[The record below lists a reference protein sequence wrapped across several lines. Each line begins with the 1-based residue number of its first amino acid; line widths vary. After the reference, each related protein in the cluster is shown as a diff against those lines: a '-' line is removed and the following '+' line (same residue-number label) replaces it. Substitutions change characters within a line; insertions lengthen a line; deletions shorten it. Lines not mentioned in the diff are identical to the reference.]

1 MKELSLPRGRKREGT
16 VGALGQTGGRATPER
31 PGTTGT
37 AHPRERM
44 DRDVL
49 AGQSGWYRGGS
60 PPPLSWRGLFCL
72 EKGGP
77 NLKKITALLL
87 SLALLLALSGCQVS
101 GNPLPDGMAE
111 DDVLEQGREIV
122 ALLNAGSCQ
131 EVYGLL
137 REDAQET
144 SSPEAIRA
152 YMEERLDKAGAYGKE
167 EDALATGQTL
177 EDTGEEYGTAV
188 LYCRHEKK
196 NVIYRIAYSTE
207 MELMGIEVR
216 VQ

>member
-1 MKELSLPRGRKREGT
+1 MPRGRKREGT
-16 VGALGQTGGRATPER
+16 VEALGQAGGHATPER

-37 AHPRERM
+37 AHSPLLDGSRRPALPGIIRVVPWKFPPLAIGQGRFSRKGGNM
-44 DRDVL
+44 KKRHLFLLAVL
-49 AGQSGWYRGGS
+49 A
-60 PPPLSWRGLFCL
+60 
-72 EKGGP
+72 
-77 NLKKITALLL
+77 ALLL
-87 SLALLLALSGCQVS
+87 LSGCKVS

-131 EVYGLL
+131 EVYDLL

-144 SSPEAIRA
+144 SGPEAIRA
-152 YMEERLDKAGAYGKE
+152 YMQERLDRAGAYVKE

-177 EDTGEEYGTAV
+177 EETGEVYGTAV